1 MLENVLSNPMLNTLA
16 LTLIHFVW
24 QGVLIAGALKFVLLF
39 ISKQNPLT
47 RYSLSCVA
55 MLLCLL
61 VPAVTFF
68 WLFQYYSPQGG
79 PLGLSHTYLPAIQ
92 NVGSNHQSQSLT
104 WFANITEYLPYIS
117 MAWFIG
123 VTILSLK
130 LLLELFMVNQLPNTH
145 TIPTSKQLEQQFHQL
160 VKTLQLKKVPRL
172 VISLKAEVPM
182 AIGWIKPVVLMPAS
196 MLVGLTPSQLE
207 MLLLHELAHIR
218 RHDYLVNLLQS
229 LVETLLFFH
238 PAVMW
243 ISKQMRQEREYC
255 SDDIAVAHCG
265 DAVAYAHTLADTASH
280 CKKHR
285 HSTIPNMAMAAS
297 GGDLKQRVLRLV
309 DHQCTNNNDAGKWLA
324 GTMLGLSLLLIMSK
338 QFITVPQINLT
349 VGEMRLFKFYGKTTT
364 TDKTLFDATPEV
376 TLLETTI
383 ANQLISRQSTEE
395 IQDKI
400 ATNNRPN
407 LFLQPLTDVHAPKLV
422 KLEVSP
428 STQNQTLNSEKLPQT
443 TTSNAATQKQP
454 SLVQQDKNLSSS
466 LATAPATHSLD
477 ETTQHA
483 INTQALHAHK
493 DVQLVTETLSELA
506 SVATHSE
513 INPYSSQIS
522 QLSQDVSLEQN
533 TLLNE
538 QLDMPVNNAENPV
551 FKQSNLLGF
560 TKSKPTTLITQQLGM
575 DLASN
580 QDKQLDVP
588 VEYGPELLSA
598 SDPRYPSIAKR
609 KGIELDIQVQFTIGK
624 DGKIHDIEF
633 EEQNRLNY
641 FKSAIISA
649 MEKWRFLPAQ
659 VNGQPVESQMSKI
672 FSFNLS

>member
-1 MLENVLSNPMLNTLA
+1 M
-16 LTLIHFVW
+16 
-24 QGVLIAGALKFVLLF
+24 
-39 ISKQNPLT
+39 
-47 RYSLSCVA
+47 
-55 MLLCLL
+55 
-61 VPAVTFF
+61 
-68 WLFQYYSPQGG
+68 
-79 PLGLSHTYLPAIQ
+79 
-92 NVGSNHQSQSLT
+92 
-104 WFANITEYLPYIS
+104 
-117 MAWFIG
+117 
-123 VTILSLK
+123 
-130 LLLELFMVNQLPNTH
+130 
-145 TIPTSKQLEQQFHQL
+145 
-160 VKTLQLKKVPRL
+160 
-172 VISLKAEVPM
+172 
-182 AIGWIKPVVLMPAS
+182 
-196 MLVGLTPSQLE
+196 
-207 MLLLHELAHIR
+207 
-218 RHDYLVNLLQS
+218 
-229 LVETLLFFH
+229 
-238 PAVMW
+238 
-243 ISKQMRQEREYC
+243 
-255 SDDIAVAHCG
+255 
-265 DAVAYAHTLADTASH
+265 
-280 CKKHR
+280 
-285 HSTIPNMAMAAS
+285 
-297 GGDLKQRVLRLV
+297 
-309 DHQCTNNNDAGKWLA
+309 
-324 GTMLGLSLLLIMSK
+324 
-338 QFITVPQINLT
+338 
-349 VGEMRLFKFYGKTTT
+349 
-364 TDKTLFDATPEV
+364 
-376 TLLETTI
+376 
-383 ANQLISRQSTEE
+383 
-395 IQDKI
+395 
-400 ATNNRPN
+400 
-407 LFLQPLTDVHAPKLV
+407 
-422 KLEVSP
+422 SP

-493 DVQLVTETLSELA
+493 DVQSVTETLSELA
-506 SVATHSE
+506 SAATHSE
-513 INPYSSQIS
+513 SNPYSSQIS

-533 TLLNE
+533 NLLNE